1 MLGGQMRGE
10 IKTFTEIREKVN
22 LQFIT
27 NIQLRLNSLIF
38 YSNVKINS
46 VLNTKEGFE
55 KETKTIDILGS
66 IKYYYLSFKNTLTKG
81 KMMVLKGWPT
91 IYISS
96 IIYTI

>member
-1 MLGGQMRGE
+1 MRGE

-46 VLNTKEGFE
+46 VLNTEEGFE

-81 KMMVLKGWPT
+81 KMMVLKG
-91 IYISS
+91 
-96 IIYTI
+96 

>member
-1 MLGGQMRGE
+1 MRGE

-38 YSNVKINS
+38 YSNLKINS

-55 KETKTIDILGS
+55 KETKTINIFGWHQILLFVLQNY
-66 IKYYYLSFKNTLTKG
+66 IKEYLEL
-81 KMMVLKGWPT
+81 MV
-91 IYISS
+91 
-96 IIYTI
+96 

>member
-46 VLNTKEGFE
+46 VLNTEEGFE
-55 KETKTIDILGS
+55 KETTTINIFG
-66 IKYYYLSFKNTLTKG
+66 
-81 KMMVLKGWPT
+81 
-91 IYISS
+91 
-96 IIYTI
+96 